1 MARQTLYIATS
12 ESLSESEARFAQLVT
27 SAWPDAKPRLS
38 RLTFVQLMQEL
49 SRGSLGQ
56 RAVLLFVE
64 RGVPMATVDRVI
76 EDLQASSTPA
86 VILAEDTPRWRPMQS
101 QGVIVQAWD
110 SQPAP
115 VAAML
120 FALAERQ
127 QLVDVLS
134 RELAIT
140 QRAQAGVRAEVER
153 MHEELHLAAGVQH
166 EFTAAPLPR
175 VDGLDMGVLY
185 RPVNAVSGDIYSVR
199 RLTEHM
205 LAFFIA
211 DAVGHGVP
219 AALLT
224 MILTNTLITAD
235 QHHAEFRGTVEHAT
249 PAEVMERLNRRLVD
263 GAMHTGRFATGV
275 YGVFDVRT
283 HQVTVSGGG
292 HPAPMV
298 VGRHG
303 TRELSTEGPLLGVFP
318 DAEFTQASTVLEA
331 GETLLLYTDG
341 LEAAFPRAVA
351 KGAAPAHTQHVRDV
365 MLRHDMEGAS
375 AALSHLELLLDEQA
389 GSLHQADDIT
399 VLAIGRRGTALRMAA

>member
-12 ESLSESEARFAQLVT
+12 EALTESQARFAQLVM
-27 SAWPDAKPRLS
+27 SAWPDAKPRLA
-38 RLTFVQLMQEL
+38 RLSFVQLVQEL
-49 SRGSLGQ
+49 SGSGLGQ

-64 RGVPMATVDRVI
+64 RDVPMATVDRVI
-76 EDLQASSTPA
+76 EDLQASGTPA
-86 VILAEDTPRWRPMQS
+86 VILAEDAPRWRPLQS

-110 SQPAP
+110 SQPAT

-120 FALAERQ
+120 YALAERQ
-127 QLVDVLS
+127 QLVDTLS

-175 VDGLDMGVLY
+175 IEGLDMGVLY

-235 QHHAEFRGTVEHAT
+235 QHHAEFQGTVEHAR

-263 GAMHTGRFATGV
+263 GALHTGRFATGV
-275 YGVFDVRT
+275 YGVLDSRT
-283 HQVTVSGGG
+283 NEITIAGGG

-298 VGRHG
+298 VSRHA

-318 DAEFTQASTVLEA
+318 DAEFTQATTVLA
-331 GETLLLYTDG
+331 PGETLLLYTDG
-341 LEAAFPRAVA
+341 LEAAFPRASGRA
-351 KGAAPAHTQHVRDV
+351 PSLMHTRHMHELLQRHDHEGAGAALAK
-365 MLRHDMEGAS
+365 
-375 AALSHLELLLDEQA
+375 LELLLDEQA

-399 VLAIGRRGTALRMAA
+399 VLAIRRPAAAIRMAA